1 MKTDAVGPPRSDG
14 GSHVRLRNGSESI
27 SFESPIC
34 SSACATY
41 PSGPGMRMRSSAP
54 NASL

>member
-14 GSHVRLRNGSESI
+14 GRTFECSNGSESI
-27 SFESPIC
+27 SLESPIS
-34 SSACATY
+34 SSACATF
-41 PSGPGMRMRSSAP
+41 PSGPGMRICSSAP